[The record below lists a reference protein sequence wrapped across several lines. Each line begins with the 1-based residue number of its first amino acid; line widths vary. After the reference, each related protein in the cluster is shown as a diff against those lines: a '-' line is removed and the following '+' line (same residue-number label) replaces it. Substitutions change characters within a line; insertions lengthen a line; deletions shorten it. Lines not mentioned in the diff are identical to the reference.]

1 MNHPSPEFDDA
12 VAAALHGTAD
22 AAQLEAVARLV
33 ATDAAALD
41 HYIRLADLHAA
52 LLASPDRGLAAATLG
67 GFEPATSAAAV
78 IIDQGVV
85 DRGRRADR
93 PGALGWAIACG
104 VVAMIGL
111 IALLA
116 TGGSRA
122 PRPPAA
128 VVAHL
133 GDFLAVEWV
142 RSDADAQPGD
152 PVRAGDRIELAAGS
166 LKIDF
171 TSGAS
176 VRLTAPAIF
185 EAESALAATLTMG
198 RASITAATPESK
210 GFTIYTRTGRIVDL
224 GTEFTAEALPD
235 GRCHVSVA
243 SGEVRFHLANSDV
256 SHLLRAGGM
265 IDVQPGR
272 RQVVTRI
279 ERGDESA
286 AFVFPSIEP
295 PSADDLAD
303 ASRGRARIHCVRGQL
318 YENPAK
324 QVKSAAPEILLD
336 GKGQSG
342 PDSPAESLYF
352 AAGEEGGL
360 VLDLGAEVALTKIN
374 LYSWHRCLDPGFP
387 AAVRESHRERAAQH
401 YTIYGRAGDPAEETD
416 LVTAARQAGA
426 GWTLIARVNS
436 DRHFGLVGSQRPA
449 QQASSVTSAHGPLGR
464 FRYLMFVIEPIT
476 GIDDDGELRNF
487 GTFCGEIDV
496 YGE

>member
-12 VAAALHGTAD
+12 VAAAFHGTAD

-33 ATDAAALD
+33 AADAAALD

-52 LLASPDRGLAAATLG
+52 LLASPERGLAAATLDS
-67 GFEPATSAAAV
+67 FEPATSAAAV
-78 IIDQGVV
+78 IIDPIAA
-85 DRGRRADR
+85 DRGRHADR
-93 PGALGWAIACG
+93 PGALGWAIASG

-111 IALLA
+111 IAVLA
-116 TGGSRA
+116 TGASRD
-122 PRPPAA
+122 PRPAA
-128 VVAHL
+128 VVARL
-133 GDFLAVEWV
+133 GEFSAVEWV

-171 TSGAS
+171 ASGAS

-198 RASITAATPESK
+198 RASVTAATPESK
-210 GFTIYTRTGRIVDL
+210 GFTIHTRTGRIVDL

-235 GRCHVSVA
+235 GRCRVGVT

-265 IDVQPGR
+265 MDVEPGR

-303 ASRGRARIHCVRGQL
+303 ASRGRARIYCVRGML

-324 QVKSAAPEILLD
+324 HLASAAPEILLD
-336 GKGQSG
+336 GKAQSG

-360 VLDLGAEVALTKIN
+360 VLDLGAKVAVTKVN

-387 AAVRESHRERAAQH
+387 AALREAHRERAAQH
-401 YTIYGRAGDPAEETD
+401 YAIYGHAGDSADGTD
-416 LVTAARQAGA
+416 LVAAAGQAGT
-426 GWTLIARVNS
+426 GWTLIAKVNS
-436 DRHFGLVGSQRPA
+436 DQHFGLAGNQRPA
-449 QQASSVTSAHGPLGR
+449 QQASSVTSAREPLGR
-464 FRYLMFVIEPIT
+464 FRYLMFVIEPIS
-476 GIDDDGELRNF
+476 GIDHDGELRDF